1 MGYASTNPRFSVF
14 RIIAEIL
21 SDGDFFPGVLKAVAK
36 TPKSEDL
43 NFLCCPKKTNC
54 MRKILIALAGVLF
67 LANCGQ
73 QNADSKPTATE
84 GNKSFYGEIFEPTN
98 VLSEPEMV
106 KSMEGGDSSEVVF
119 ESKVIET
126 CAHEGCW
133 MTVQSTSGYPMY
145 VYMKD
150 HAFAV
155 PLSGAGDLRC
165 VVKGIAYRD
174 TLSVKQLQHFAED
187 AGKAQA
193 EIDAINAPL
202 AVIAV
207 DATGVMIEGYKP
219 TENGGEHNDHEGH
232 DHEGH
237 DHGH

>member
-1 MGYASTNPRFSVF
+1 
-14 RIIAEIL
+14 
-21 SDGDFFPGVLKAVAK
+21 
-36 TPKSEDL
+36 
-43 NFLCCPKKTNC
+43 
-54 MRKILIALAGVLF
+54 MRKILFAAAGALM
-67 LANCGQ
+67 LASCGQ
-73 QNADSKPTATE
+73 QGAESKPAATD
-84 GNKSFYGEIFEPTN
+84 GTKSFYGEIFEPTT
-98 VLSEPEMV
+98 VLSESDMV
-106 KSMEGGDSSEVVF
+106 KSMEGRDSSEVIF

-174 TLSVKQLQHFAED
+174 TLSVKQLRHFAED
-187 AGKAQA
+187 AGKGQA
-193 EIDAINAPL
+193 EIDAINEPV

-219 TENGGEHNDHEGH
+219 AEGGGEHHDHEGH